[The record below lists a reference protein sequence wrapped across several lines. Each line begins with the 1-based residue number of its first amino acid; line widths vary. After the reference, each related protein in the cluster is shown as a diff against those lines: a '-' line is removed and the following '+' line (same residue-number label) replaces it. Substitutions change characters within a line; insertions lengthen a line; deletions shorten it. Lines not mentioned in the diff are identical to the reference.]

1 MQKNLLKI
9 LEYEKILETLKDR
22 AGSNFGK
29 ELCQNLLPSS
39 SLNEVKERLSETAE
53 ACRLEDTSPAP
64 LGGIYDIRESLKKVS
79 MDGVLNENEL
89 LDVMNTMYAMRRV
102 KRFFKETET
111 DAPILKSWAVNI
123 EIFGELERALE
134 NTIDEHGQIMD
145 DASVTLSKIRREKKA
160 SKATVQ
166 ERIYSILH
174 NTEYQK
180 YFQDNLVTVRDD
192 RYVVP
197 VKQEYRKDFPGLI
210 HDQSGS
216 GSTLFIEPMALV
228 ELNNDIK
235 RLTLEEAEEIRRI
248 LKELSKRI
256 KKCDE
261 GLSENVKILAK
272 LDFTTAKAK
281 LARDMAAFCPEVNDE
296 GRTDLKNARHPLID
310 KNEVIPIDIA
320 LGENYKM
327 LLVTGPNTG
336 GKTVSMK
343 TLGLMALMAA
353 SGLFLPTA
361 QGSTIAIYENIYAD
375 IGDEQSIEQSLST
388 FSAHMTHIVNILGN
402 VKSNDLLLLDEIGAG
417 TDPEEGAALATAIL
431 EKLLAVGASVV
442 ATTHY
447 SSLKTFAYTTDGIEN
462 ASVEF
467 DLNTLKPT
475 YRLLMGIPG
484 ASNAFS
490 ISEKL
495 GLKSD
500 IIERAKN
507 FIQADKEK
515 FETVLGSLVEEK
527 RKYEELLQ
535 SLEER
540 EKSTAI
546 SAAKVKA
553 KEERLYKEKGD
564 IIRKAKEEGS
574 AIVRKARKES
584 EEIIKALKEQF
595 DDQGVKRRREVM
607 EESRA
612 HLKELSSKVHPG
624 IMTQKGVGEKINLK
638 TIEPGDKVYITSL
651 NERGEVL
658 TVRKKEL
665 EVAVGTFRTWV
676 KATSCRFLEKAT
688 KETLTPKITHTH
700 ANVALSKTANIERE
714 IDLRGMMVDEAEL
727 AVSKF
732 IDDAELAG
740 LSKILLIHG
749 KGTGAL
755 RSGLHAYLKNHRSVL
770 NFALADINEGGT
782 GATVVDLK

>member
-1 MQKNLLKI
+1 MQKNVLKI
-9 LEYEKILETLKDR
+9 LEYEKILEMLKER

-29 ELCQNLLPSS
+29 ELCQSLLPSPN
-39 SLNEVKERLSETAE
+39 LNEVKNRLNETAE
-53 ACRLEDTSPAP
+53 ACRLEDISPAP
-64 LGGIYDIRESLKKVS
+64 LGGIYDIRESLKKVT
-79 MDGVLNENEL
+79 MNGVLNENEL
-89 LDVMNTMYAMRRV
+89 LDIMNTMYAMRRV

-123 EIFGELERALE
+123 EIFGELERVLE
-134 NTIDEHGQIMD
+134 NTVDEHGQIKD
-145 DASVTLSKIRREKKA
+145 NATVNLSRIRRENRA
-160 SKATVQ
+160 SKANVQ
-166 ERIYSILH
+166 DKIHSILH

-180 YFQDNLVTVRDD
+180 FFQENLVTVRGD

-216 GSTLFIEPMALV
+216 GSTLFIEPMAIV

-248 LKELSKRI
+248 LKELSRKI
-256 KKCDE
+256 EKCGE
-261 GLSENVKILAK
+261 GLLENAKILAR
-272 LDFTTAKAK
+272 LDFTIAKAK

-296 GRTDLKNARHPLID
+296 GRTDLKSVRHPLID
-310 KNEVIPIDIA
+310 KSEVVPIDIV
-320 LGENYKM
+320 LGEKYKM

-361 QGSTIAIYENIYAD
+361 QGSSVAIYENIYAD

-388 FSAHMTHIVNILGN
+388 FSAHMTHIVNILEK
-402 VKSNDLLLLDEIGAG
+402 VQSKDLLLLDEIGAG
-417 TDPEEGAALATAIL
+417 TDPEEGASLATAIL
-431 EKLLAVGASVV
+431 EKLLNIGASVV

-447 SSLKTFAYTTDGIEN
+447 SSLKTFAYTTEGIEN

-475 YRLLMGIPG
+475 YHLLIGIPG

-495 GLKSD
+495 GLSQD
-500 IIERAKN
+500 IIERAKE

-515 FETVLGSLVEEK
+515 FEAVLGSLVEEK
-527 RKYEELLQ
+527 RKYEELLR

-540 EKSTAI
+540 ENSTAI
-546 SAAKVKA
+546 LAAKVKA

-564 IIRKAKEEGS
+564 VIRKAKEEAS
-574 AIVRKARKES
+574 ALVRKAKKES

-612 HLKELSSKVHPG
+612 HLKELSSKVQPG
-624 IMTQKGVGEKINLK
+624 IMAQKGVGEKLNIN

-658 TVRKKEL
+658 SVRKKEL

-676 KATSCRFLEKAT
+676 KANVCRFLEKAK
-688 KETLTPKITHTH
+688 KEKTAPKITHTH
-700 ANVALSKTANIERE
+700 ADVALSKTANIERE

-727 AVSKF
+727 AVGKF

-755 RSGLHAYLKNHRSVL
+755 RSGLHAYLKNHRSVVS
-770 NFALADINEGGT
+770 FALADINEGGT
-782 GATVVDLK
+782 GATVVELR